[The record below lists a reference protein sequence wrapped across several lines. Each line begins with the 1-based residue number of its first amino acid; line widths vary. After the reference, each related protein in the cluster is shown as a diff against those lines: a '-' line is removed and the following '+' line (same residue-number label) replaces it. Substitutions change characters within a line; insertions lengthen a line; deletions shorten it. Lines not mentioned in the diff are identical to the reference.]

1 MNFRSFSPNQE
12 PPGFDPRLLV
22 SHQVDEHLSDES
34 GKNHCSLWWSVVPG
48 IPGERPGVIGHF
60 AATSLEE
67 ALPLLASALARLRAA
82 GCTIA
87 LGPMDGNTW
96 RRYRVLTERG
106 EEPPFFMEP
115 DNPDWWSD
123 AFLLSGFSSLATY
136 TSSLVDDLSRR
147 DPRAERAR
155 LRLEGEGIQIRNL
168 DPDRFEDD
176 LRRIYAVSVISFT
189 GNFLYTPV
197 PESAFIAQY
206 LPYRDK
212 IRPEFVYLAEDR
224 GEPVGYLFAIP
235 DYAEAQRGLPMRT
248 LIGKTL
254 ASVPGRRY
262 GGLGVV
268 LTDLLHQR
276 AQSMGFSRVI
286 HALQYEG
293 NSVRNMSEF
302 FGRVMRRYT
311 LFSRRLT

>member
-1 MNFRSFSPNQE
+1 MNFLSFSQNQA

-22 SHQVDEHLSDES
+22 SRQVDEHLSDES

-48 IPGERPGVIGHF
+48 MPGERPGVIGHF
-60 AATSLEE
+60 AASNLDE
-67 ALPLLASALARLRAA
+67 ALPLLEAALGRLRAA

-115 DNPDWWSD
+115 DNPVWWGD
-123 AFLLSGFSSLATY
+123 AFRLTGFSSLATY

-155 LRLEGEGIQIRNL
+155 ARLEGEGIHIRNL
-168 DPDRFEDD
+168 NADHFEGD
-176 LRRIYAVSVISFT
+176 LRRIYAVSVESFT
-189 GNFLYTPV
+189 GNFLYTPI

-206 LPYRDK
+206 LPYQDN
-212 IRPEFVYLAEDR
+212 IRPEFVYIAEDQ

-235 DYAEAQRGLPMRT
+235 DYAEAQRGLPVRT

-254 ASVPGRRY
+254 ASIPGRRY

-276 AQSMGFSRVI
+276 ARSAGFSRVI

-311 LFSRRLT
+311 LYLRRLS

>member
-1 MNFRSFSPNQE
+1 MKVLSFSPNQE
-12 PPGFDPRLLV
+12 PPGFDARLLA
-22 SHQVDEHLSDES
+22 SRQVDEHLSDEN
-34 GKNHCSLWWSVVPG
+34 GENHCSLWWSVVPG
-48 IPGERPGVIGHF
+48 IPDERPGVIGHF
-60 AATSLEE
+60 ASTGLEE
-67 ALPLLASALARLRAA
+67 ALPLLEAALGRLRAA

-87 LGPMDGNTW
+87 VGPMDGNTW

-106 EEPPFFMEP
+106 DEPPFFLEP

-123 AFLLSGFSSLATY
+123 AFLLSGFSALATY

-147 DPRAERAR
+147 DLRTQRAFE
-155 LRLEGEGIQIRNL
+155 RLEGEGIQIRNL
-168 DPDRFEDD
+168 HPDHFEDD
-176 LRRIYAVSVISFT
+176 LRRIYAVSVVSFT
-189 GNFLYTPV
+189 GNFLYTPIS
-197 PESAFIAQY
+197 ESSFVAQY

-212 IRPEFVYLAEDR
+212 IRPEFVYIAEDQ

-235 DYAEAQRGLPMRT
+235 DYAEAQRGLPVRT

-276 AQSMGFSRVI
+276 AQDMGFHRVI

-311 LFSRRLT
+311 LYSRRLG

>member
-1 MNFRSFSPNQE
+1 MKLTAFSPPQE
-12 PPGFDPRLLV
+12 PPRFDPRLLL
-22 SHQVDEHLSDES
+22 SRQVDEHLSDED
-34 GKNHCSLWWSVVPG
+34 GENHCSLWWTRVPEM
-48 IPGERPGVIGHF
+48 PGERPGVIGHF
-60 AATSLEE
+60 AASAPGT
-67 ALPLLASALARLRAA
+67 AVKLLVAAVERLRSA

-106 EEPPFFMEP
+106 SEPPFFMEP
-115 DNPDWWSD
+115 DNPDWWAG
-123 AFLLSGFSSLATY
+123 AFLDSGFSPLATY
-136 TSSLVDDLSRR
+136 TSSLVDELSRH

-155 LRLEGEGIQIRNL
+155 VRLEGQGIRFRNL
-168 DPDRFEDD
+168 RSDHFEED
-176 LRRIYAVSVISFT
+176 LRRIYAVSVVSFT
-189 GNFLYTPV
+189 GNFLYTPI
-197 PESAFIAQY
+197 PESDFVAQY
-206 LPYRDK
+206 LPYREK
-212 IRPEFVYLAEDR
+212 IRSEFVYIAEDQ
-224 GEPVGYLFAIP
+224 GAPVGYLFAIP
-235 DYAEAQRGLPMRT
+235 DYAELQRGAPLRT
-248 LIGKTL
+248 LVGKTL
-254 ASVPGRRY
+254 ASLPGRRY

-276 AQSMGFSRVI
+276 ASEEGFNRVI